1 MSLPRVSV
9 APNPELAFKGPC
21 SPARRLRPT
30 KWGGLRW
37 RERAVTDMYQT
48 QASRP
53 WQWQV
58 CSLQKTCAAGDAPV
72 LKTVEAGVPR
82 RGAACPGSHSGPKAG
97 PGLTPGLSGL
107 ESVLHPLPTPLPEMP
122 QVTLEHP
129 TGKADVSTPKPQGK
143 EAPSCPLSS
152 APPSTLPEPS
162 CPPMPVAGSLISQ
175 SRCGLA
181 RPTFLV
187 TLPVT
192 ECRGLLPSPRPWWA

>member
-1 MSLPRVSV
+1 MAMAGVLF
-9 APNPELAFKGPC
+9 A
-21 SPARRLRPT
+21 
-30 KWGGLRW
+30 
-37 RERAVTDMYQT
+37 
-48 QASRP
+48 
-53 WQWQV
+53 
-58 CSLQKTCAAGDAPV
+58 KTCAAGDASV
-72 LKTVEAGVPR
+72 LKPVEAGVPR
-82 RGAACPGSHSGPKAG
+82 RGAACPGSHSRPKAG
-97 PGLTPGLSGL
+97 PGLTSGLSGP

-129 TGKADVSTPKPQGK
+129 TGKADVSTPKSQGK

-181 RPTFLV
+181 RPTSLV

-192 ECRGLLPSPRPWWA
+192 ECRGVLPSPRPWRALFNRHARLCLDHTQKRSTHCVRSTNPHNSLLT